1 MSNSKRAF
9 TLIELL
15 VVIAI
20 IAILAA
26 ILFPVFAQAK
36 EAAKKTSGLSNT
48 KQMGTAINM
57 YSADYDDVFPLSFSR
72 RAAGSFRWNTV
83 HPFPNGSIANGWETA
98 QVQGEVASQWAAS
111 MYPYIKNTGI
121 YSQPAQTSVTVPG
134 EIFTNTIQ
142 AADVGLTYNG
152 LLHGWSGTAV
162 EQPSVV
168 PAFWSGVGNTSLRG
182 RSAANP
188 ALQCDGFADNCRFN
202 SGGKSQSDNTVTG
215 NQAPMFSYSNFNAG
229 WHMWTY
235 HGKAMG
241 GQTFA
246 RTDSS
251 AKYQRVAT
259 VAGPQFHTTAD
270 RDPYALW
277 QVGATGLMGFAF
289 WATINGDCRD
299 TSAANTG
306 SFRYPCFFRPDRIN

>member
-1 MSNSKRAF
+1 MNNSKRAF

-36 EAAKKTSGLSNT
+36 ESAKKTSGLANT
-48 KQMGTAINM
+48 KQFGTAINM

-72 RAAGSFRWNTV
+72 RADNTYRWSTV
-83 HPFPNGSIANGWETA
+83 HPFPNGSVANGWETS
-98 QVQGEVASQWAAS
+98 QIQGEVASQWAAS
-111 MYPYIKNTGI
+111 MYPYIKNGGI
-121 YSQPAQTSVTVPG
+121 YSLPAQLSVTVPG
-134 EIFTNTIQ
+134 EVFTGTVQ
-142 AADVGLTYNG
+142 PADVGLTYNG
-152 LLHGWSGTAV
+152 LLHGWSGTAI

-168 PAFWSGVGNTSLRG
+168 PAFWSGVGNTALKG

-188 ALQCDGFADNCRFN
+188 ALRCTGVQDCRFN
-202 SGGKSQSDNTVTG
+202 PGGRAQSDNDTTA

-229 WHMWTY
+229 WKMWTY
-235 HGKAMG
+235 HGENG

-251 AKYQRVAT
+251 AKFQRTAT
-259 VAGPQFHTTAD
+259 AKSPTFHTTAD
-270 RDPYALW
+270 RDPYANW
-277 QVGATGLMGFAF
+277 SVGATGLIGFSF
-289 WATINGDCRD
+289 WATISGDCRD

-306 SFRYPCFFRPDRIN
+306 NFRYPCFFRPDRIN